1 MRAGWAWARSEL
13 RRRRRSDVLLALLIG
28 LTGAV
33 VLTAAAGARR
43 TDTAFERFLSWSR
56 AADVQVQS
64 DTEAGIDDEVRT
76 AFLEHPDVEIAVPL
90 YFTFGFN
97 DDSEFDLTVVSG
109 PDPALLRDIDRPRV
123 LEGRRPDPQAADE
136 VLLSPFLQEDLGAE
150 VGDRIELQTFSADTD
165 FEDQST
171 PPQPGPVADVE
182 VVGIATLPYDA
193 ADSSFGFVLG
203 TPAFFERYARNA
215 AGFGPSLDIR
225 VRDGVDATAVVDE
238 VLDPYSREELFVS
251 PSGDLEATVDDA
263 TQALVIGL
271 WAFTGVAALAVIV
284 SGAQAIRRRLSTADA
299 DQPALRAVGLGRSQ
313 RTLAAAMSVAPAIL
327 VGALV
332 AAVLSI
338 PVSATMPIG
347 APGRAEPEPGMR
359 LDPVVLIGGT
369 ALLVGVLLASA
380 VWAGVRQTSVRLADV
395 EPRSGRAARTTPV
408 QLLRGAL
415 PPPESVG
422 VTMALDPGSRRGR
435 IPVWSAFVG
444 AALGAAGVVA
454 VLTFGAALDVLV
466 EDPARSGWNW
476 TLRIDPPADADL
488 EEVASLPDV
497 ESVGRLFQR
506 YVVVEGE
513 QVPGNAVSSVKGV
526 PSFTVVS
533 GRAPVADEEVA
544 VGPEL
549 AESLAVGIG
558 DRVEMVG
565 PDGDPVS
572 KVVVG
577 EAVFPTFD
585 EDVAFNTGVALTVPA
600 LEVLAHSDGDATAIV
615 TFADGISDAE
625 AAEQVRSVSPDA
637 VSVYSYPVLP
647 TDVANLDDVRPLPRA
662 LAIFLGFLALA
673 AIGHAIATTVLRRR
687 RELGTVRSLG
697 FIAGDVRRIVTAQ
710 SATMAAIGLIVGVPL
725 GVVIG
730 RTVWRAVAE
739 GLGVVSTPV
748 VPVGLLAVMVPVSI
762 TAAVAVAWYPARLA
776 GRGVALDALRAE

>member
-271 WAFTGVAALAVIV
+271 WAFTGVAALAVVV

-748 VPVGLLAVMVPVSI
+748 VPIGLLAIMVPVSI

>member
-271 WAFTGVAALAVIV
+271 WAFTGVAALAVVV

-748 VPVGLLAVMVPVSI
+748 VPVGLLAIMVPVSI